1 MITIDKALLQ
11 HMPLPDHAGDADKDA
26 RGRVLAIGGSLEV
39 PGGILLASVAA
50 LRAGAGK
57 LQIATCA
64 SIAPMLGLS
73 VPEALVAGLPETP
86 CGGIDPSAF
95 EQLRDKIERCDAVLL
110 GPGMDDAP
118 AVAALTRAIIGLEC
132 DTGLVLDAAALGELN
147 GEVALLTARHC
158 DTVLT
163 PHAGEMA
170 GMLGIDRDEVIAE
183 PERIA
188 TETAARLGC
197 IVALKGGQTVIAA
210 PDGRTF
216 RYEGGGIGLATSGS
230 GDTLAGI
237 VTGLMARGADG
248 LTAAIWG
255 VYLHGQAGRRLA
267 KRRGRIGFLARELL
281 AEVPVVMAKRCR

>member
-1 MITIDKALLQ
+1 MIAVDKALL
-11 HMPLPDHAGDADKDA
+11 HRMPLPEHAGDTDKDA

-64 SIAPMLGLS
+64 SLAPLLGLS
-73 VPEALVAGLPETP
+73 VPEALVVALPETP
-86 CGGIDPSAF
+86 AGGIDPGAF
-95 EQLRDKIERCDAVLL
+95 DLLRDKIGRCDAVLL
-110 GPGMDDAP
+110 GPGMADAP
-118 AVAALTRAIIGLEC
+118 AAGALARAVIGLEC
-132 DTGLVLDAAALGELN
+132 RTGLVLDAAALADLN
-147 GEVALLTARHC
+147 EAAALLNARGC

-170 GMLGIDRDEVIAE
+170 GMLGIDREQVIAE

-188 TETAARLGC
+188 AETAARLGC
-197 IVALKGGQTVIAA
+197 IVALKGGETVIAA

-248 LTAAIWG
+248 LTAAVWG

-267 KRRGRIGFLARELL
+267 KRGGRIGFLARELL
-281 AEVPVVMAKRCR
+281 AEVPLVMAKRCR